1 MVVLIIFVAII
12 LYLFSIIGARE
23 ELVLTGQK
31 VNKSDALQIYFPF
44 WNTLMSITYLIE
56 TLASNTQ
63 NGINSEIETNQKRNF
78 RKDLKAYKHND
89 DKQNNH
95 C

>member
-1 MVVLIIFVAII
+1 MVALVIFVAII
-12 LYLFSIIGARE
+12 LYLFSIVGARE
-23 ELVLTGQK
+23 ELVLSGQK
-31 VNKSDALQIYFPF
+31 VDKSDALQIYFPF
-44 WNTLMSITYLIE
+44 WNTLMTITYLIE

-63 NGINSEIETNQKRNF
+63 DGINSEIENNQKRNF
-78 RKDLKAYKHND
+78 RKDIKEYKHNN